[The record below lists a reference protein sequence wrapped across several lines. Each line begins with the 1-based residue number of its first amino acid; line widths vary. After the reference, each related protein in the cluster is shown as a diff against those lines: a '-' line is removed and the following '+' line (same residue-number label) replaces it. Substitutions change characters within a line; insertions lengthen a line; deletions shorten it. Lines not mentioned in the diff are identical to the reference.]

1 MNVKRYL
8 EISKE
13 VQRALRANKPVVAF
27 DSSSAICD
35 TPHGMRLSYLQAR
48 EEAARAAGAVPATIA
63 ILNGVIY
70 VGLSRAEAEHLCS
83 TAHPQKLSR
92 RDLPVAL
99 ATGGTGAVT
108 SATGMI
114 AAMLSGIRVFSSAG
128 IGGVRTGSLDIS
140 ADLQEL
146 HSSSIV
152 VVCAGVNPGADSC
165 ATLEYL
171 ETMGVPVLGLGTA
184 DFQTKP
190 EGPVD
195 FFQTERRVSA
205 AEGAKIAKIKWDLG
219 LGGGLLL
226 TCSPPSEATL
236 SHDVLEPALS
246 KTMRQAQAEHV
257 TGQAF
262 TPYLNSYLL
271 QSRPSAGKARFA
283 LERHCAAK
291 AAEIAFTLCRL

>member
-1 MNVKRYL
+1 MNLKRYL

-219 LGGGLLL
+219 LGGGLL
-226 TCSPPSEATL
+226 
-236 SHDVLEPALS
+236 HDVLEPALS

-262 TPYLNSYLL
+262 TPYLNSHLL
-271 QSRPSAGKARFA
+271 QSCPSAGKARFA

>member
-1 MNVKRYL
+1 MNLKRYL

-13 VQRALRANKPVVAF
+13 VQKALRANKPVIAF
-27 DSSSAICD
+27 DSSSAVCD
-35 TPHGMRLSYLQAR
+35 MPHGMRLSYLQAR
-48 EEAARAAGAVPATIA
+48 EEAARTCGAVPATIA
-63 ILNGVIY
+63 VLNGVIY
-70 VGLSRAEAEHLCS
+70 VGMNRAETERLCS
-83 TAHPQKLSR
+83 MPHPQKLSR

-146 HSSSIV
+146 RSSSIV
-152 VVCAGVNPGADSC
+152 VVCAGVNPGADSA

-171 ETMGVPVLGLGTA
+171 ETMGVPVLGLGTRPPKTEW
-184 DFQTKP
+184 D
-190 EGPVD
+190 GPVD

-226 TCSPPSEATL
+226 TCTPPSDATL
-236 SHDVLEPALS
+236 SHEVLEPALS
-246 KTMRQAQAEHV
+246 RTMRQAEAEHI
-257 TGQAF
+257 TGQAL
-262 TPYLNSYLL
+262 TPYLNSHLL
-271 QSRPSAGKARFA
+271 QNCPSAGKARFA
-283 LERHCAAK
+283 LERHCAAA
-291 AAEIAFTLCRL
+291 AAEVAFTLCRL